1 MDTTMARI
9 ALITASTASLP
20 THILTL
26 YNIHLIPFV
35 VQFVDEN
42 YRDDGTMT
50 HAEFYARLHRAEVV
64 PATAPMSVAHFIQY
78 FEREHLDAEALIVF
92 HGTPQTSKGYEN
104 AVQAAARVPQRRIIN
119 INTRSF
125 SMGIGLQIIAAAHAI
140 HNGASVDDVVTLM
153 DALAPRTLA
162 LFSPE
167 SVRYLRMSGR
177 VGRVPALAASLL
189 GIHPLL
195 GLGSDGAMEVLA
207 RPRSAEAARAMILE
221 RIQQFVG
228 TQRVRGLA
236 VVHANAPEAAEQMQA
251 TVAEIYPAAP
261 IYVSDAGPILAV
273 HVGPGTLGLAVL
285 RDD

>member
-20 THILTL
+20 PQIISR
-26 YNIHLIPFV
+26 YNIHIIPFT
-35 VQFVDEN
+35 VQFVDGN

-50 HAEFYARLHRAEVV
+50 QTEFYARLQRAEVV
-64 PATAPMSVAHFIQY
+64 PTTAPMSVAHFIQY

-207 RPRSAEAARAMILE
+207 RPRSAEAARTMIP
-221 RIQQFVG
+221 G
-228 TQRVRGLA
+228 TNPAVCGYEARSRLGRGA
-236 VVHANAPEAAEQMQA
+236 CQCPRSGGA
-251 TVAEIYPAAP
+251 
-261 IYVSDAGPILAV
+261 DAGHGRRNLPRCADLCQRCWPNSGSSRWPW
-273 HVGPGTLGLAVL
+273 HLGAGCVA
-285 RDD
+285 R